1 MNWVLSSIIAMLVM
15 SGYSLLIPFM
25 LKNYNVPGFT
35 TVTLWMI
42 GASAGLILLKGSFSF
57 TVGAAAPSMVAMG
70 VVVLIGFVFGTI
82 MNFTITDAIISSPN
96 PAYPMTI
103 LNASAGVVMFFSAV
117 AYMLFSKY
125 FPEATVNIR
134 GIAGFLLVM
143 LGAYFVS
150 TA

>member
-57 TVGAAAPSMVAMG
+57 TVGAAAPNGRDG

-103 LNASAGVVMFFSAV
+103 LNASAGVVMFLVRWLTCFQQV
-117 AYMLFSKY
+117 

-143 LGAYFVS
+143 LGRTLFQLL
-150 TA
+150 